1 MAMDRLAALRAQ
13 RQPDPAQNSYEL
25 NPPQQTTNYGQT
37 TNQNAN
43 YGNSDGNGTSDNF
56 YDEVSDI
63 QGLINQFNADVTRI
77 SELQAKSLNSVDGT
91 APDLAL
97 LDNQVAQTRDLGNQI
112 KRRIEALKKQPA
124 PRGQE
129 ARKNQ
134 VNVVAKQFMTALQ
147 NYTKVEKEYRQR
159 QRARVERQFKIV
171 KPDAT
176 DSEVAAVVDNTDGA
190 GGQIFSQALSAS
202 TRYGQSRAAY
212 TEVQDRHEDIKKIER
227 TLEELA
233 QLFNDMSTLVA
244 QQDESVDYIQN
255 TAHDIE
261 QDASKG
267 VEHTD
272 KAVISARA
280 ARKKRWICF
289 GLFILLLAV
298 IAAIVA
304 GVVVSNNNKK

>member
-13 RQPDPAQNSYEL
+13 RQQEPAQDSYEL
-25 NPPQQTTNYGQT
+25 NPAQQSSNYAN
-37 TNQNAN
+37 NQNPG
-43 YGNSDGNGTSDNF
+43 YGNDSGNGSSDNF
-56 YDEVSDI
+56 YDEVSNV
-63 QGLINQFNADVTRI
+63 QGLINQFNNDVTRI
-77 SELQAKSLNSVDGT
+77 TELQGRSLNAVDGSSQNI
-91 APDLAL
+91 AQ
-97 LDNQVAQTRDLGNQI
+97 LDDQVAQTRDLGNQI
-112 KRRIEALKKQPA
+112 KRRIEALKKQPV

-147 NYTKVEKEYRQR
+147 NYTQVEKDYRQK

-176 DSEVAAVVDNTDGA
+176 PEEVAAVVDDTDGA

-202 TRYGQSRAAY
+202 TRYGQSRAASR
-212 TEVQDRHEDIKKIER
+212 EVQDRHEDIKKIER
-227 TLEELA
+227 TLEQLA
-233 QLFNDMSTLVA
+233 QLFNDMSVLVA
-244 QQDESVDYIQN
+244 QQDESIDYIQN

-272 KAVISARA
+272 KAVVSARA

-289 GLFILLLAV
+289 GLFILLLAIV
-298 IAAIVA
+298 AAIVA
-304 GVVVSNNNKK
+304 GVVVTNNKK

>member
-25 NPPQQTTNYGQT
+25 NPQPA
-37 TNQNAN
+37 TNQGYAN
-43 YGNSDGNGTSDNF
+43 SQNLNSGNNPGNGASDDF
-56 YDEVSDI
+56 FKEVSNV
-63 QGLINQFNADVTRI
+63 QGLINEFNDNIAVV
-77 SELQAKSLNSVDGT
+77 SELQAKSLNAVDGT
-91 APDLAL
+91 GQGLAS
-97 LDNQVAQTRDLGNQI
+97 LDDKVVQTRDLGNQI

-134 VNVVAKQFMTALQ
+134 VNVVARQFMAALQ
-147 NYTKVEKEYRQR
+147 SYTQVEKEYRQK

-176 DSEVAAVVDNTDGA
+176 PEEVTAVVDNTDEA
-190 GGQIFSQALSAS
+190 GGQIFSQAIS
-202 TRYGQSRAAY
+202 TSTKYGQSRAAY
-212 TEVQDRHEDIKKIER
+212 SEVQGRHENIKKIER

-233 QLFNDMSTLVA
+233 QLFNDMSVLVA
-244 QQDESVDYIQN
+244 QQDESIDYIQN

-267 VEHTD
+267 VQHTD
-272 KAVISARA
+272 QAVISARA

-289 GLFILLLAV
+289 GLFILLLV
-298 IAAIVA
+298 IIAAVVA
-304 GVVVSNNNKK
+304 GVVVTNSKK

>member
-13 RQPDPAQNSYEL
+13 RQQEPAQDSYEL
-25 NPPQQTTNYGQT
+25 NPTQQSTNYAN
-37 TNQNAN
+37 NQNPGYDA
-43 YGNSDGNGTSDNF
+43 GNGSSDNF
-56 YDEVSDI
+56 YDEVSNV
-63 QGLINQFNADVTRI
+63 QGLINQFNNDVTRI
-77 SELQAKSLNSVDGT
+77 TELQGKSLNAVDGSSQNI
-91 APDLAL
+91 AQ
-97 LDNQVAQTRDLGNQI
+97 LDDQVAQTRDLGNQI
-112 KRRIEALKKQPA
+112 KRRVEALKKQPV

-147 NYTKVEKEYRQR
+147 NYTQVEKDYRQK

-176 DSEVAAVVDNTDGA
+176 PEEVAAVVDDTDGA

-202 TRYGQSRAAY
+202 TRYGQSRTASR
-212 TEVQDRHEDIKKIER
+212 EVQDRHEDIKKIER

-233 QLFNDMSTLVA
+233 QLFNDMSVLVA
-244 QQDESVDYIQN
+244 QQDESIDYIQN
-255 TAHDIE
+255 TAQDIE

-272 KAVISARA
+272 KAVVSARA

-289 GLFILLLAV
+289 GLFILLLLIV
-298 IAAIVA
+298 AAIVA
-304 GVVVSNNNKK
+304 GVVVTNNKK

>member
-13 RQPDPAQNSYEL
+13 RQPQDSYEL
-25 NPPQQTTNYGQT
+25 NPTQQTTDYAN
-37 TNQNAN
+37 NQSSN
-43 YGNSDGNGTSDNF
+43 YGNDAGNGSSDNF
-56 YDEVSDI
+56 FDEVSNV
-63 QGLINQFNADVTRI
+63 QGLINQFNSDVARI
-77 SELQAKSLNSVDGT
+77 TELQGRSLNVVDESSQN
-91 APDLAL
+91 LAQ
-97 LDNQVAQTRDLGNQI
+97 LDDQVAQTRDLGNQI
-112 KRRIEALKKQPA
+112 KRRIEALKKQPV

-147 NYTKVEKEYRQR
+147 NYTQVEKDYRQK

-176 DSEVAAVVDNTDGA
+176 PEEVAAVVDNTDGA
-190 GGQIFSQALSAS
+190 GGQVFSQALSSS
-202 TRYGQSRAAY
+202 TRYGQSRTAY
-212 TEVQDRHEDIKKIER
+212 KEVQDRQEDIKKIER

-233 QLFNDMSTLVA
+233 QLFNDMSVLVA
-244 QQDESVDYIQN
+244 QQDESIDYIQN

-267 VEHTD
+267 VDHTD
-272 KAVISARA
+272 KAVVSARA

-289 GLFILLLAV
+289 GLFVLLLAIV
-298 IAAIVA
+298 AAIVA
-304 GVVVSNNNKK
+304 GIVVTNNNKK